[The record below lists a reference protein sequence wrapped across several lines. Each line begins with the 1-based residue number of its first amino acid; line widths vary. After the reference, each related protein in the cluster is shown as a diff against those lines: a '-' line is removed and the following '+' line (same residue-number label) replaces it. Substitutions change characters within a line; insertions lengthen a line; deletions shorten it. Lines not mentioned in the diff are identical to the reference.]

1 MENFKSSEGIIKN
14 ISTKDKR
21 GLRIR
26 DALMED
32 LFEPIG
38 KDLLE
43 NLVDDITKW
52 NETKAFHALKN
63 AI

>member
-1 MENFKSSEGIIKN
+1 MKNFKSSESIVKN
-14 ISTKDKR
+14 VSTRDKS

-38 KDLLE
+38 KDFLE